1 MSSSNQSIDQSMSLF
16 IAYVFPNISIQ
27 RIINIFEDANLGI
40 VKHVDFIKKVDKKG
54 KSFNNI
60 YVHFDRWFESEQA
73 QQFQDSIRDPEART
87 TLQYDG
93 PWFWIV
99 LENTYKK
106 TEKQQEEEQEEKYY
120 DQKQHDQPQ
129 IKKRR
134 IDPEQL
140 YRSLPQLNRKL
151 TLNIK
156 EQKTNT
162 ISPLFKQQ
170 SYNFWNQPTTN
181 QDSRLLEKIL
191 QLQEEIEEIKRKM
204 A

>member
-1 MSSSNQSIDQSMSLF
+1 MSSSINQSMSLF

-87 TLQYDG
+87 TLQYDE

-106 TEKQQEEEQEEKYY
+106 TEKQQQEQEEQEE
-120 DQKQHDQPQ
+120 QEEQQDQPQ

-134 IDPEQL
+134 IDLEQL
-140 YRSLPQLNRKL
+140 YRSLPQLNRKP

-156 EQKTNT
+156 EQKTT
-162 ISPLFKQQ
+162 SISPLFKQQ

-181 QDSRLLEKIL
+181 QESRLLEKIL
-191 QLQEEIEEIKRKM
+191 QLQEEIKEIKRKM